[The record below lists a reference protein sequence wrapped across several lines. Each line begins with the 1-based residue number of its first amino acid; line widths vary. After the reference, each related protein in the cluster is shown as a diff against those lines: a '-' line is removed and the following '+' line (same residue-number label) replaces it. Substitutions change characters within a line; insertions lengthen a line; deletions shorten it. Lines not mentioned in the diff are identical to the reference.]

1 MFRRSLI
8 VITLISPALMTL
20 NGCSSHPDLIVD
32 QALINQINQ
41 ANTDSFFD
49 AGNPQ
54 LNKNTFEQVALALAT
69 TSDRQQA
76 DNLLYYLRAFSYFGP
91 VDELDETSIEA
102 LTFGLKQVANSE
114 LLIRS
119 SRLQEQYA
127 VTLYRYYANSDRAAQ
142 LAKLLPQLDSQ
153 LSSLGLSDSN
163 TENDY
168 ALWETLRAYGL
179 LLNTARK
186 EADGDLNKLLV
197 KQDLARPILEFA
209 ASPASI
215 RSGNDWPK
223 ENAYWALG
231 LYRLALPAS
240 ETDEPTTAEQRIDDE
255 VANIAKQDVELR
267 GEKAK
272 DTYTL
277 GYHVNAFAGK
287 EACQESSEICRI
299 PKLEDILP
307 IKHSCSDSLFIL
319 AQDLNKQE
327 LETSCSKLTS
337 QESNFHQVLETQYQ
351 PTANDF
357 NNALRVVA
365 FKNWSQYNAYGQL
378 LFDIDTDNGGMYIEG
393 TPSKPDNQATFFAYR
408 QFWIEP
414 EFAIW
419 NLNHEYVHYL
429 DGHFVKYGG
438 FGHFPEKM
446 VWWSEGL
453 AEYISKGNDNPNTIK
468 VIKKDIDKAPSLE
481 DIFATE
487 YKDGQDRT
495 YKWSYMAVRFLVENH
510 HSDFVQ
516 LSQYLKTDYF
526 EGYEKLMAK
535 LTEHQAQFSDWL
547 NVQVQQFDDSE
558 ETAKLRLNKQNRY
571 SYRDYLRPEHL
582 KQDRQHLHY

>member
-1 MFRRSLI
+1 MLRRSLI
-8 VITLISPALMTL
+8 AITLISPTLMTL
-20 NGCSSHPDLIVD
+20 NGCSSSPNLIVD
-32 QALINQINQ
+32 QTLVSQINLS
-41 ANTDSFFD
+41 NKDSFFD
-49 AGNPQ
+49 ASNPQ
-54 LNKNTFEQVALALAT
+54 LNKHTFEQIGLALAT
-69 TSDRQQA
+69 TSDLQQA
-76 DNLLYYLRAFSYFGP
+76 NHLLYYLRAFSYFGP
-91 VDELDETSIEA
+91 IDELDDTSYES
-102 LTFGLKQVANSE
+102 LTFGLKQLANNKLYS
-114 LLIRS
+114 RS

-127 VTLYRYYANSDRAAQ
+127 VTLYRYYANNERAEQ
-142 LAKLLPQLDSQ
+142 LASLLPQLDSQ
-153 LSSLGLSDSN
+153 LFSLGQSASN
-163 TENDY
+163 TDNDY

-186 EADGDLNKLLV
+186 AADGELNKLLV
-197 KQDLARPILEFA
+197 KQNLARPLLEFA
-209 ASPASI
+209 ASTASI
-215 RSGNDWPK
+215 RAGNDWPK
-223 ENAYWALG
+223 ANAYWALG
-231 LYRLALPAS
+231 LYRLSLPAS
-240 ETDEPTTAEQRIDDE
+240 ENDEPTPSEQRIDDE
-255 VANIAKQDVELR
+255 VADIAKQDVKLR

-287 EACQESSEICRI
+287 EACQESSEICHI

-307 IKHSCSDSLFIL
+307 IKHFCSDSLFIL
-319 AQDLNKQE
+319 AQDLNEQE
-327 LETSCSKLTS
+327 LATSCTKLTS
-337 QESNFHQVLETQYQ
+337 QEANFHQVLETQDQ

-393 TPSKPDNQATFFAYR
+393 TPSKPGNQATFFAYR

-453 AEYISKGNDNPNTIK
+453 AEYISKGSDNPNTLK

-481 DIFATE
+481 EIFATE

-516 LSQYLKTDYF
+516 LSHYLKTDYF
-526 EGYEKLMAK
+526 EGYAKLMAK
-535 LTEHQAQFSDWL
+535 LTDHQAQFSDWL
-547 NVQVQQFDDSE
+547 NMQVEQFDDSVE
-558 ETAKLRLNKQNRY
+558 KAQPRLNKQNRY
-571 SYRDYLRPEHL
+571 SYRDYLRPTHL
-582 KQDRQHLHY
+582 VKDDTHRHY